1 LPSPGIWNGTKYDP
15 EVHHLDS
22 FFTSFFILPPIL
34 QWRFAH
40 TQRRSKR
47 KGVAAPWRGGIG
59 GLGFDGEEGAATANG
74 WERERRR
81 WSTTKGSGEN
91 GRGRGGGG
99 GGCKGSGVTRVRG
112 RKMRG
117 PPIH

>member
-1 LPSPGIWNGTKYDP
+1 
-15 EVHHLDS
+15 
-22 FFTSFFILPPIL
+22 
-34 QWRFAH
+34 
-40 TQRRSKR
+40 
-47 KGVAAPWRGGIG
+47 VAAPWRGGIG

-99 GGCKGSGVTRVRG
+99 GGCKGSGGTRVRG